1 MPIVSFVA
9 DPLED
14 LRREVYDEDVRSK
27 VDPEQVT
34 AAAPRHLDFVSRL
47 NFASAVKRSEV
58 PKGRRFGQHDG
69 ASDENPS
76 GERAR
81 LCSTGPTPLLKQKP
95 VRSNTTTAVGATSHR
110 K

>member
-58 PKGRRFGQHDG
+58 PKVDDLVSTMVLPTKTRQEREHDVFY
-69 ASDENPS
+69 
-76 GERAR
+76 RAD
-81 LCSTGPTPLLKQKP
+81 TALKTEA
-95 VRSNTTTAVGATSHR
+95 VRSNTTTAVGASSHR